1 MSQFSECLACD
12 LPIQLQEDNC
22 SSGDTG
28 RRDRHLSSNSG
39 DHVLKTI
46 FRGSPTQQRKS
57 GGGEKNFHISIFTE
71 CLKLGRNINI

>member
-28 RRDRHLSSNSG
+28 RRERHLSSNSG

-46 FRGSPTQQRKS
+46 FRGSPTQQRKKW
-57 GGGEKNFHISIFTE
+57 GRGEEFSYQH
-71 CLKLGRNINI
+71 LY